1 MKEYI
6 DTASLEKP
14 KQHALQSQSIQNS
27 GFELIK
33 DCVNVSKALAEFCA
47 KNQHTTLQN
56 IDFRLQ
62 NLRFFLSEE
71 NPAREPKLPLSN
83 ALKPTPKFADILALL
98 ESSDKDFTSSEGTT
112 KIELSQAQ
120 LDALISSPLYDSAYF
135 SISQVCDMRVFP
147 RVLEPLFVLEIDSF
161 KVDICFDEAFCI
173 VEDKGFIEDFY
184 EQVKSALALGG
195 VMLTCKNEVE
205 QNLGLILE
213 SIAKNPA
220 KKKEIFCLLKAK
232 KYVPSKQARF
242 RFVPQETWEASN
254 GKAPQ
259 NAVFGVRE
267 GEQIAFLYKP
277 ILGNAGRNLFGEY
290 ETPNS
295 IEAQKLITTR
305 QEYIESIDTAEAII
319 YTAKKE
325 GFIRIENGEF
335 KFFQIPSG
343 ALNTRNTPPLLAG
356 GHIDLEISCY
366 DIAEDAIGAGVW
378 CEVGSLKTRG
388 CIAEN
393 TRIKA
398 HTLIVQGSTHKSAHI
413 KAYAAQIR
421 THKGKL
427 ECTHCAIENLDN
439 GEVIAQ
445 NAKILRANGAK
456 IATDTATIHELKSN
470 NVVFF
475 AKSCVIGRNK
485 GGQNEMIFCA
495 NAGGVFAKWSKKAS
509 AYFVTQN
516 ASISKLAKL
525 AEVWENKQGSATQF
539 LQKMSG
545 FTEYQK
551 QIALKDEAY
560 AARYKEAL
568 AQANVSQILQGK
580 IQSLQKQVLATRNQ
594 AITSLKTRLKEASL
608 AIKEVWGY
616 DNYVFLAKPDLSALE
631 SSQASKKNIQEGN
644 QNGSQ
649 KGNALDSSKDLDFG
663 SGFFGSSGLDSD
675 FAKAFTKVN
684 TQNALD
690 SLELKEGQSGEIIL
704 DENFKLKSK

>member
-6 DTASLEKP
+6 DTLE
-14 KQHALQSQSIQNS
+14 QSSQQSQSTQNL

-33 DCVNVSKALAEFCA
+33 GCVNVSKSLSDFCA
-47 KNQHTTLQN
+47 KQGTTLQN
-56 IDFRLQ
+56 IDFRIQ

-71 NPAREPKLPLSN
+71 NPPKNANPPLSN

-98 ESSDKDFTSSEGTT
+98 ESSDKDFIASDIDINA
-112 KIELSQAQ
+112 KIKLSQAQ
-120 LDALISSPLYDSAYF
+120 IDALISSPLYDSAYF
-135 SISQVCDMRVFP
+135 GISQVCDVRVFH
-147 RVLEPLFVLEIDSF
+147 RSLEPLFALEIDSH

-195 VMLTCKNEVE
+195 VILICNNEIE

-242 RFVPQETWEASN
+242 RFIPQETWESSN

-259 NAVFGVRE
+259 NAAFGVRE

-277 ILGNAGRNLFGEY
+277 LLGNAGRNLFGEY
-290 ETPNS
+290 ETPKS

-305 QEYIESIDTAEAII
+305 QECVESSDTAEAII
-319 YTAKKE
+319 YTAKRD

-335 KFFQIPSG
+335 RFLQIPSG

-356 GHIDLEISCY
+356 GHIDIEISCY

-475 AKSCVIGRNK
+475 AKSCAIGRNK

-509 AYFVTQN
+509 VYFATQKS
-516 ASISKLAKL
+516 AISKLAKL

-580 IQSLQKQVLATRNQ
+580 VQVLQKQVLATRNQ
-594 AITSLKTRLKEASL
+594 AITSLKIRLKEASL
-608 AIKEVWGY
+608 IIKEAWGY

-631 SSQASKKNIQEGN
+631 SSKESSQKSSKD
-644 QNGSQ
+644 GSQ
-649 KGNALDSSKDLDFG
+649 KSSQNNGKDSREDFG
-663 SGFFGSSGLDSD
+663 RDVGFFGSGGLDSD
-675 FAKAFTKVN
+675 FAKVFTKVN

-690 SLELKEGQSGEIIL
+690 SLELKEGQSGAIIL
-704 DENFKLKSK
+704 DENFKLTKEQK